1 MSTLIELLLAVVVS
15 ILGGDL
21 KENDTL
27 ISKNETRQIVQ
38 DIPQSECFQ
47 TTYIVQASQVK

>member
-27 ISKNETRQIVQ
+27 ISKNETRQRVQ
-38 DIPQSECFQ
+38 ELSQSECFQ
-47 TTYIVQASQVK
+47 TTFIVPASQVK